1 MRRIL
6 FVKTSSLGDVVHHL
20 PALSDAARNVPDAA
34 IDWVVEQP
42 FAELPALHPRVRRVI
57 PVAVRRWRR
66 APWRRDVWREVG
78 AFRRAAGAEPY
89 DAVVDSQGLLKSA
102 LLGTAAH
109 GVRHGMDFGSA
120 REPLA
125 ACLYD
130 VRHAVP
136 KGLHAVERNRALCAA
151 ALGYTVSGAP
161 DYGLR
166 VTAPVPLP
174 LPGRYAVF
182 LTMSSRAAK
191 LWPQANWV
199 ELARALGMHVVL
211 PWGSEPERLAAE
223 AIAAAAGNA
232 TVPPRLSL
240 SQLGALLAG
249 AQRVAGVDT
258 GLTHLAVAVGASTVG
273 IYCGSAPALTGLYG
287 PERARNVGAHGASP
301 GVREVMDAFA

>member
-78 AFRRAAGAEPY
+78 AFRRAAAAEPY

-102 LLGTAAH
+102 LLGAAAQ

-125 ACLYD
+125 ACFYD

-151 ALGYTVSGAP
+151 ALGYTVDGAP

-166 VTAPVPLP
+166 VTAPPPLP
-174 LPGRYAVF
+174 LPPSYAVF

-191 LWPQANWV
+191 LWPQAHWA

-211 PWGSEPERLAAE
+211 PWGSEPERLGAE

-249 AQRVAGVDT
+249 AQRVVGVDT

-287 PERARNVGAHGASP
+287 PRARNVGGHGASP
-301 GVREVMDAFA
+301 GVREVMGALA

>member
-20 PALSDAARNVPDAA
+20 PALSDAARAFPDAE

-42 FAELPALHPRVRRVI
+42 FAELPAMHPRVRRVI

-66 APWRRDVWREVG
+66 APWRRAAWREIGAFRREVG
-78 AFRRAAGAEPY
+78 AQPY
-89 DAVVDSQGLLKSA
+89 DAVVDSQGLLKSG
-102 LLGTAAH
+102 LLGAAAR
-109 GVRHGMDFGSA
+109 GVRHGMDFASA

-125 ACLYD
+125 ACFYD

-136 KGLHAVERNRALCAA
+136 KGRHAVERNRALCAA
-151 ALGYTVSGAP
+151 ALGYAVSGAP

-166 VTAPVPLP
+166 ATAPPPLE

-182 LTMSSRAAK
+182 LTMSSRTSK
-191 LWPQANWV
+191 LWPQARWI

-211 PWGSEPERLAAE
+211 PWGSEAERSAAE

-232 TVPPRLSL
+232 TVPARLSL
-240 SQLGALLAG
+240 SQLGTLLGG
-249 AQRVAGVDT
+249 AERVAGVDT
-258 GLTHLAVAVGASTVG
+258 GLTHLAVAMGAATVG
-273 IYCGSAPALTGLYG
+273 IYSGSEPALTGLYG
-287 PERARNVGAHGASP
+287 SARARNVGGRGAVP
-301 GVREVMDAFA
+301 GVGEVMEALA